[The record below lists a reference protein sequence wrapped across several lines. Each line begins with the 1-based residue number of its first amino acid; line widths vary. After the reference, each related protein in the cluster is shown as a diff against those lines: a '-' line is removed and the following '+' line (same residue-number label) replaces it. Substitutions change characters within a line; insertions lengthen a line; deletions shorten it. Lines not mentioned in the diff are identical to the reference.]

1 MTKDE
6 ALKLAL
12 DALEGV
18 VYAEHNVQPAIT
30 AIKAALA
37 QPEQEPAFYGFLCE
51 EECCVYICYSPCGP
65 GGPNNELPTAYYT
78 SPPQRKPEQEPMHP
92 EIKKMYEDFFD
103 KCFRESFVI
112 KAALAAPPKKWTS
125 LTNEDRRIID
135 NNYICQLGSVE
146 HFKAVE
152 EKLKELNQ

>member
-12 DALEGV
+12 NYVERNCPALVFE
-18 VYAEHNVQPAIT
+18 EIQD
-30 AIKAALA
+30 ALA
-37 QPEQEPAFYGFLCE
+37 QSEQ
-51 EECCVYICYSPCGP
+51 
-65 GGPNNELPTAYYT
+65 
-78 SPPQRKPEQEPMHP
+78 KPMHP
-92 EIKKMYEDFFD
+92 EIKKMYENFFD
-103 KCFRESFVI
+103 KCFRESPVI